1 MTRSQEIWADRYH
14 FRMPRNRQQIP
25 RAEREAA
32 ILEQAVELFAA
43 NGYRGTSV
51 AAVGRA
57 AGVAP
62 AAVHWYYPTKDD
74 LFAAAV
80 TSIFDSVR
88 ERVEADRKI
97 NGDPYAELVALV
109 SDAQSYR
116 SLHREAYE
124 RMEESEAIRVAYDRV
139 QSWLD
144 ERLLAAIAERNP
156 GGVDTELIA
165 DMAHVLFE
173 GMLISSR
180 RLDRSAG
187 ELIGL
192 VFESLAA
199 VAATKRG
206 R

>member
-1 MTRSQEIWADRYH
+1 
-14 FRMPRNRQQIP
+14 MPRNRQQIP
-25 RAEREAA
+25 RAERESA

-43 NGYRGTSV
+43 KGYRGTSV

-88 ERVEADRKI
+88 ERVEADPSI
-97 NGDPYAELVALV
+97 NGEPYGELVALL
-109 SDAQSYR
+109 SESQSYR
-116 SLHREAYE
+116 NLHREAYE
-124 RMEESEAIRVAYDRV
+124 RMEGSEAVRAAYEHV

-144 ERLLAAIAERNP
+144 ERLLAAIAQRNR
-156 GGVDTELIA
+156 GGVNSELVA
-165 DMAHVLFE
+165 DAAHVLFE
-173 GMLISSR
+173 GILISSR

-192 VFESLAA
+192 VVDALVA
-199 VAATKRG
+199 VAVTKRG
-206 R
+206 S

>member
-1 MTRSQEIWADRYH
+1 
-14 FRMPRNRQQIP
+14 MPRNRQQIP

-57 AGVAP
+57 ANVAP
-62 AAVHWYYPTKDD
+62 AAVHWYFPTKDD

-88 ERVEADRKI
+88 ERVEADPSI
-97 NGDPYAELVALV
+97 GGDPYGELVALLA
-109 SDAQSYR
+109 DAQSYR
-116 SLHREAYE
+116 GLHREAYE
-124 RMEESEAIRVAYDRV
+124 RMEESEPIRTAYEHV

-165 DMAHVLFE
+165 DTAHVLFE

-192 VFESLAA
+192 VFDSLTA
-199 VAATKRG
+199 VAAAKREL
-206 R
+206 

>member
-1 MTRSQEIWADRYH
+1 MADSQEQTGNRYP
-14 FRMPRNRQQIP
+14 FPMPRNRQQIP
-25 RAEREAA
+25 RAERESA
-32 ILEQAVELFAA
+32 ILGQAVELFRV

-88 ERVEADRKI
+88 ERVEADPSI
-97 NGDPYAELVALV
+97 GGDPHAELVALL
-109 SDAQSYR
+109 SEAQSYR
-116 SLHREAYE
+116 NLHREAYE
-124 RMEESEAIRVAYDRV
+124 RMEGSESIRTAYDHV

-144 ERLLAAIAERNP
+144 ERLLAAIAERNT
-156 GGVDTELIA
+156 GGVDIELVA
-165 DMAHVLFE
+165 DAAHVLFE
-173 GMLISSR
+173 GILIGNR

-192 VFESLAA
+192 VVDALVG
-199 VAATKRG
+199 VAALKSG
-206 R
+206 S

>member
-1 MTRSQEIWADRYH
+1 MNRYH
-14 FRMPRNRQQIP
+14 LRMPRNRQQIP

-62 AAVHWYYPTKDD
+62 AAVHWYYPSKDD

-80 TSIFDSVR
+80 TSIFDSAR

-97 NGDPYAELVALV
+97 NGDPYRELVALL

-124 RMEESEAIRVAYDRV
+124 RMEESEAIRAAYEHV

-165 DMAHVLFE
+165 DTAHVLFE
-173 GMLISSR
+173 GMLISNR
-180 RLDRSAG
+180 RLDRPAG

-206 R
+206 S